1 MPFPRYLDSFNIYII
16 LLIISLG
23 NAIEAIVPF
32 SLLNNFFYL
41 FIHFLLIYLGIYYQ
55 RFLLTIIFFITG
67 IVLDLSL
74 LATNFGAHIFTFMVL
89 ILFLNKINKFLFNFS
104 SKRILFFIIII
115 LAMCLF
121 IEEMYLHFI
130 LINYSFNLN
139 NYLQNILISLF
150 LAYPVLYLFNVIDEI
165 N

>member
-16 LLIISLG
+16 VLIISLG
-23 NAIEAIVPF
+23 NAIEAIVSF
-32 SLLNNFFYL
+32 SLLNDIFYL

-55 RFLLTIIFFITG
+55 RLQLILIFFITG

-74 LATNFGAHIFTFMVL
+74 VATNFGAHIFTFMIL
-89 ILFLNKINKFLFNFS
+89 ILFLNKINKYLFNFT
-104 SKRILFFIIII
+104 SKRILFFIIFI

-121 IEEMYLHFI
+121 FEEMYLHFM

-139 NYLQNILISLF
+139 NYLQNILISLLISYPIFF
-150 LAYPVLYLFNVIDEI
+150 LFKIIDEI

>member
-16 LLIISLG
+16 ILIVSLG
-23 NAIEAIVPF
+23 NTIEAIVPL
-32 SLLNNFFYL
+32 SLVNDVFYL

-55 RFLLTIIFFITG
+55 RLLLIFVFFITG
-67 IVLDLSL
+67 IILDLSL
-74 LATNFGAHIFTFMVL
+74 VATNFGAHLFTFMIL

-104 SKRILFFIIII
+104 SNRILFLIIFI

-121 IEEMYLHFI
+121 FEEMYLHLI
-130 LINYSFNLN
+130 LLNYSFNFN
-139 NYLQNILISLF
+139 NYLQKILISLL
-150 LAYPVLYLFNVIDEI
+150 LAYPVLYLFNTIDEV